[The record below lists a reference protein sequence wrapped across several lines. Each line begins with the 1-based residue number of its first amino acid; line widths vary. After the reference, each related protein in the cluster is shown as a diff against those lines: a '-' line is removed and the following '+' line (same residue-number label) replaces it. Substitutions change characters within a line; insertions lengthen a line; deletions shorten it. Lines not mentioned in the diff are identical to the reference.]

1 MKVSILIVTYQ
12 SEDEILG
19 CIKSIY
25 QNVNKIIFEI
35 IIIDNASTDKT
46 IRTIKDNFPEITIIE
61 NEQNKGFSF
70 ANNLGAKSAKG
81 EFLFF
86 LNPDSLIV
94 ENTIEKLV
102 SIYNMDEKIGII
114 GPEIKNI
121 NGSIQPPALKIPS
134 ILTTLF
140 EAFGLYLFLPK
151 TILGY
156 RGRSDIDMDLDVGWV
171 TGACFIIKKEDYDF
185 LKGFD
190 ENYFLYL
197 EDADLCIRMNKYLE
211 KKIIYT
217 PQASVIH
224 FKAKSSKSNSYVS
237 KISSYKSKLYYH
249 KKYDGFFTYLVLFPL
264 LYLSILLKLICLI
277 FLMRGKEQ
285 IMSQF
290 KVLYKIF
297 SSENIVKK

>member
-12 SEDEILG
+12 SEGEILN

-46 IRTIKDNFPEITIIE
+46 IKIIKDNFPEITIIE

-94 ENTIEKLV
+94 ENTIGKLI
-102 SIYNMDEKIGII
+102 SIYNMDEKNGII
-114 GPEIKNI
+114 GPKIKNI
-121 NGSIQPPALKIPS
+121 NGSIQSPALKVPN

-140 EAFGLYLFLPK
+140 EAFGLYLFLPN

-156 RGRSDIDMDLDVGWV
+156 
-171 TGACFIIKKEDYDF
+171 
-185 LKGFD
+185 
-190 ENYFLYL
+190 
-197 EDADLCIRMNKYLE
+197 
-211 KKIIYT
+211 
-217 PQASVIH
+217 
-224 FKAKSSKSNSYVS
+224 
-237 KISSYKSKLYYH
+237 
-249 KKYDGFFTYLVLFPL
+249 
-264 LYLSILLKLICLI
+264 
-277 FLMRGKEQ
+277 
-285 IMSQF
+285 
-290 KVLYKIF
+290 
-297 SSENIVKK
+297 

>member
-12 SEDEILG
+12 SEDEILD

-46 IRTIKDNFPEITIIE
+46 IKIIKDNFPEITIIE

-134 ILTTLF
+134 MLKHFSKHLDFIYFCQKQFWDIEVVPIL
-140 EAFGLYLFLPK
+140 
-151 TILGY
+151 IW
-156 RGRSDIDMDLDVGWV
+156 IWMWVG
-171 TGACFIIKKEDYDF
+171 
-185 LKGFD
+185 
-190 ENYFLYL
+190 
-197 EDADLCIRMNKYLE
+197 
-211 KKIIYT
+211 
-217 PQASVIH
+217 
-224 FKAKSSKSNSYVS
+224 
-237 KISSYKSKLYYH
+237 
-249 KKYDGFFTYLVLFPL
+249 
-264 LYLSILLKLICLI
+264 
-277 FLMRGKEQ
+277 
-285 IMSQF
+285 
-290 KVLYKIF
+290 
-297 SSENIVKK
+297 

>member
-12 SEDEILG
+12 SEDEILN

-25 QNVNKIIFEI
+25 QNVNKIVFEI

-46 IRTIKDNFPEITIIE
+46 IKIIKDNFPEITIIE

-140 EAFGLYLFLPK
+140 EAFGLYLFIPN
-151 TILGY
+151 TILGFPY
-156 RGRSDIDMDLDVGWV
+156 VQATDMPDVGA
-171 TGACFIIKKEDYDF
+171 GAF
-185 LKGFD
+185 
-190 ENYFLYL
+190 
-197 EDADLCIRMNKYLE
+197 
-211 KKIIYT
+211 
-217 PQASVIH
+217 P
-224 FKAKSSKSNSYVS
+224 
-237 KISSYKSKLYYH
+237 
-249 KKYDGFFTYLVLFPL
+249 VLF
-264 LYLSILLKLICLI
+264 
-277 FLMRGKEQ
+277 GD
-285 IMSQF
+285 
-290 KVLYKIF
+290 F
-297 SSENIVKK
+297 SRAYMIVDRVALAVQRDPFTQATSGNVRYVARRRVGGQVVQAEAIVKQKVSA

>member
-12 SEDEILG
+12 SEDEILD

-35 IIIDNASTDKT
+35 IIIDNASTDNT

-134 ILTTLF
+134 ILITLF

-151 TILGY
+151 TIFGY
-156 RGRSDIDMDLDVGWV
+156 RGRSDIDVDLDVGWV
-171 TGACFIIKKEDYDF
+171 TGACFIIKKQDYDF

-190 ENYFLYL
+190 DNYFLYL
-197 EDADLCIRMNKYLE
+197 EDADLCIRMNNYLG

-217 PQASVIH
+217 PQTNVIH
-224 FKAKSSKSNSYVS
+224 FKAKSSKSDSYVS
-237 KISSYKSKLYYH
+237 KLSSYKSKLYYH
-249 KKYDGFFTYLVLFPL
+249 KKHNGYFTYLALFPL
-264 LYLSILLKLICLI
+264 LYLSILLKFICLI

-297 SSENIVKK
+297 SSDHIVKK

>member
-12 SEDEILG
+12 SEDEILD
-19 CIKSIY
+19 CINSIY
-25 QNVNKIIFEI
+25 QNINKIVFEI

-46 IRTIKDNFPEITIIE
+46 IKIIKDNFPEITIIE
-61 NEQNKGFSF
+61 NEQNRGFSY
-70 ANNLGAKSAKG
+70 ANNLGAKLAKG

-86 LNPDSLIV
+86 LNPDSLV
-94 ENTIEKLV
+94 TENSIGKLI
-102 SIYNMDEKIGII
+102 SIYDMDENNGII
-114 GPEIKNI
+114 APKIKNI
-121 NGSIQPPALKIPS
+121 NGSIQPPALKIPN

-140 EAFGLYLFLPK
+140 EVFGLYLFLPN

-156 RGRSDIDMDLDVGWV
+156 RSRSNIVMDIEVGWV
-171 TGACFIIKKEDYDF
+171 TGACFIIKRQDYDF

-190 ENYFLYL
+190 DNYFLYL
-197 EDADLCIRMNKYLE
+197 EDADLCIRMNNYLG

-217 PQASVIH
+217 PQTSVIH
-224 FKAKSSKSNSYVS
+224 LRAKSSKSDSHIS
-237 KISSYKSKLYYH
+237 KLSSYKSKLYYH
-249 KKYDGFFTYLVLFPL
+249 KKHDGYFTYLALFPL

-277 FLMRGKEQ
+277 FLMRSKEQ

-297 SSENIVKK
+297 SSDYFVKK